1 MVDFGS
7 GGRRGGARDGH
18 AVDSNDRNTRA
29 IQVTAYHRA
38 DHRSHPAAPARH
50 RPDHR
55 ALSHPPPTLRGSFF
69 GAGVVSPVVCEKV
82 LERESVSE
90 RDADRKRA
98 RPSDHGDARASRPS
112 RAYSVARAGERAAR
126 ASRRPD
132 RSPDTRAPRC
142 RHAGCARRRQDSSSQ
157 RRSPRA
163 LRLRGRRAR
172 RRRGSRS
179 TRAPRGVHRHGLR
192 ARAHTQD
199 GPRRLR
205 PRALRPGRLRPLP
218 PPRPQSLLTLGVYAF
233 LADPS
238 RIRPRRR
245 PSVRSDAAPHADRR
259 GDGGPARRRVRAH
272 TGRLWE
278 QRAPRAARRAVPPAH
293 PAANKK
299 RNDHFCPLELAP
311 YFPEKNTRVTNW
323 YPFQL

>member
-1 MVDFGS
+1 M
-7 GGRRGGARDGH
+7 
-18 AVDSNDRNTRA
+18 
-29 IQVTAYHRA
+29 
-38 DHRSHPAAPARH
+38 
-50 RPDHR
+50 
-55 ALSHPPPTLRGSFF
+55 
-69 GAGVVSPVVCEKV
+69 
-82 LERESVSE
+82 
-90 RDADRKRA
+90 
-98 RPSDHGDARASRPS
+98 
-112 RAYSVARAGERAAR
+112 ARAGERAAR

-132 RSPDTRAPRC
+132 RSPETRAPRC

-218 PPRPQSLLTLGVYAF
+218 PSPGRNPYSLSEFTLFWPTHLGFA
-233 LADPS
+233 
-238 RIRPRRR
+238 PRRR
-245 PSVRSDAAPHADRR
+245 PSVRSDAAPRVDRR

-278 QRAPRAARRAVPPAH
+278 PHAPRAARRAVPPAH

-299 RNDHFCPLELAP
+299 RNYHFCPLELAP